1 MSSHRRA
8 YSAILALIASFHAL
22 PAMACGWWDPT
33 GACNAVQELG
43 DQTNK
48 AVDKLDKQ
56 LTETRDALAKSV
68 DLVAKAVPGERWARL
83 LDGLGSPDPE
93 ARKQTKEF
101 LQRLASIADD
111 PAAESKYKLVAAFDF
126 DELKPFHVDF
136 ERFAGADRS
145 FAEAFVLQHSANL
158 DATPKRTNLDP
169 ITEAQLRSQLLSK
182 ADEILSLA
190 IGPATGQTDIPCGSG
205 PGIVQPQCAKL
216 TFANTIS
223 AASTSSP
230 IPFVQPLQQFLK
242 AKEDALAD
250 LTRKFE
256 TKRDA
261 IRNDLVD
268 MALMAYSYRET
279 RMDNLTSYLDWSLVD
294 GRNFVIVVMDKDT
307 YEQHTEDWTIKI
319 RVAQSEHPEVSL
331 YNRPTQVLKRE
342 GTSRA
347 GGLNEITHRY
357 PA

>member
-126 DELKPFHVDF
+126 DESKPFHVDF

-182 ADEILSLA
+182 ADNSFSGHRSSNWSNGYTVRL
-190 IGPATGQTDIPCGSG
+190 GPRHCSTAMCQAHFRQHHFCGFDF
-205 PGIVQPQCAKL
+205 L
-216 TFANTIS
+216 TNPICSAS
-223 AASTSSP
+223 AAIFKGQRRRACRP
-230 IPFVQPLQQFLK
+230 HK
-242 AKEDALAD
+242 
-250 LTRKFE
+250 
-256 TKRDA
+256 
-261 IRNDLVD
+261 
-268 MALMAYSYRET
+268 
-279 RMDNLTSYLDWSLVD
+279 
-294 GRNFVIVVMDKDT
+294 
-307 YEQHTEDWTIKI
+307 KI
-319 RVAQSEHPEVSL
+319 
-331 YNRPTQVLKRE
+331 
-342 GTSRA
+342 
-347 GGLNEITHRY
+347 
-357 PA
+357 